1 MIGIIGIILK
11 VIKNKDMGKKINKE
25 KFIQTIKYRRFIN
38 MLDLKKVDFTNLFEG
53 GISNKDIED
62 FSLTGL
68 NNIDFITSDFL
79 LKRGYKRKF
88 KL

>member
-25 KFIQTIKYRRFIN
+25 KFIQTIKYKRFIN

-53 GISNKDIED
+53 GIADKDIED